1 MTWWKPWRHAVD
13 DAHEAV
19 RAAEELRD
27 GAEQQQR
34 EVEGRQER
42 VDAVASS
49 LRQLRT
55 DNHFGPMIDSLLRGG
70 TK

>member
-1 MTWWKPWRHAVD
+1 MRWPWYRKLREGA
-13 DAHEAV
+13 EAV

-27 GAEQQQR
+27 RAVGQR
-34 EVEGRQER
+34 DHARQDVAPR

-55 DNHFGPMIDSLLRGG
+55 ENHFGPMIDRVLRGG
-70 TK
+70 